1 MESAVIQNMIDNII
15 SNKQSDALQD
25 FNTAMADKIS
35 DALDVRKVE
44 IASSIGKTTIDVEEQ
59 ENENVQ

>member
-15 SNKQSDALQD
+15 NNKQADALQD

-35 DALDVRKVE
+35 GALDVKKIE
-44 IASSIGKTTIDVEEQ
+44 IASSIGNTTIDVEEQ
-59 ENENVQ
+59 ENENV

>member
-1 MESAVIQNMIDNII
+1 MDSAVIQNMIDNII
-15 SNKQSDALQD
+15 NNKQADALQD
-25 FNTAMADKIS
+25 FNTAMANKIS

-59 ENENVQ
+59 ENENV

>member
-15 SNKQSDALQD
+15 NNKQADALQD

-35 DALDVRKVE
+35 GALDVKKVE

-59 ENENVQ
+59 ENENV

>member
-15 SNKQSDALQD
+15 NNKQADALQD

-35 DALDVRKVE
+35 DALDAKKIE

-59 ENENVQ
+59 ENENV

>member
-1 MESAVIQNMIDNII
+1 
-15 SNKQSDALQD
+15 
-25 FNTAMADKIS
+25 MADKIS

-59 ENENVQ
+59 ENENV

>member
-1 MESAVIQNMIDNII
+1 MESAVIQNMIDSII
-15 SNKQSDALQD
+15 NNKQSDALQD

-44 IASSIGKTTIDVEEQ
+44 IASSICKTTIDVEEQ
-59 ENENVQ
+59 ENENV

>member
-1 MESAVIQNMIDNII
+1 MESTVIQNMIDNII
-15 SNKQSDALQD
+15 NNKQADALQD

-44 IASSIGKTTIDVEEQ
+44 IASAIGKPTVDVEEQ
-59 ENENVQ
+59 ENENV

>member
-15 SNKQSDALQD
+15 NNKQADALQD

-35 DALDVRKVE
+35 GALDVKKIE

-59 ENENVQ
+59 ENENV

>member
-59 ENENVQ
+59 ENENV

>member
-1 MESAVIQNMIDNII
+1 MESAVIQSMIDNII
-15 SNKQSDALQD
+15 NNKQADALQD

-35 DALDVRKVE
+35 GALDVKKVE

-59 ENENVQ
+59 ENENV

>member
-15 SNKQSDALQD
+15 NNKQADALQD

-35 DALDVRKVE
+35 GALDVRKIE

-59 ENENVQ
+59 ENENV

>member
-15 SNKQSDALQD
+15 NNKQAYALQY

-44 IASSIGKTTIDVEEQ
+44 IASAIGKTTIDVEEQ
-59 ENENVQ
+59 ENENV

>member
-1 MESAVIQNMIDNII
+1 MMKEINRNSTSIADLSSKPGV
-15 SNKQSDALQD
+15 

-35 DALDVRKVE
+35 GALDVRKVE

-59 ENENVQ
+59 ENENV

>member
-1 MESAVIQNMIDNII
+1 MESTVIQSMIDNII
-15 SNKQSDALQD
+15 NNKQADALQD

-35 DALDVRKVE
+35 GALDIKKVE

-59 ENENVQ
+59 ENENV

>member
-15 SNKQSDALQD
+15 NNKQADALQD

-44 IASSIGKTTIDVEEQ
+44 IASAIGKTTIDEE
-59 ENENVQ
+59 